1 MAREAGTLEN
11 SLEGAGLGSRSK
23 VRGAGAARGWG
34 SESRRVAAG
43 FFQAREQFLSCLTH
57 SETHRSLVHTGQ
69 CVCRE
74 CAHRTGAF
82 QQDMEHFCHP
92 RKFPAALPIG
102 LHPHPKGSGCSDV
115 WLVLGTQV
123 GKVSSKTVLW
133 PHVRRPSP

>member
-74 CAHRTGAF
+74 CAHRT
-82 QQDMEHFCHP
+82 QP
-92 RKFPAALPIG
+92 
-102 LHPHPKGSGCSDV
+102 
-115 WLVLGTQV
+115 
-123 GKVSSKTVLW
+123 SSKIWSISVTLESSL
-133 PHVRRPSP
+133 RPFPLVSIPTPRAAAAQTSGLS